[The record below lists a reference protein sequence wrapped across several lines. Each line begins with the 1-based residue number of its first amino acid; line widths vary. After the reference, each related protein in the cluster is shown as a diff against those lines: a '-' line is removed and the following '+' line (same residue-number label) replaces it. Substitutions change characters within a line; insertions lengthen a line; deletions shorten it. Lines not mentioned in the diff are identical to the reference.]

1 MSKEGIIY
9 VISNPAMPDMVKI
22 GKTDNLER
30 RIKELS
36 SPSGIPLSFECVV
49 AKNVKDVDFAEKK
62 LHEAFASRRIN
73 VKREFFKID
82 QDELISLFE
91 LLDGDYVSVSK
102 DEIFES
108 KEEKVAFEKQSKI
121 GERFNFSLVGIS
133 VGTKLTFIKDEN
145 ITCEVISNSKVK
157 FKDETHSL
165 SSAGLIALRE
175 CGYNWTV
182 CAGPKFW
189 TYEGESLRD
198 LRDKLEED

>member
-1 MSKEGIIY
+1 MND
-9 VISNPAMPDMVKI
+9 V
-22 GKTDNLER
+22 LL
-30 RIKELS
+30 ELS
-36 SPSGIPLSFECVV
+36 RTI
-49 AKNVKDVDFAEKK
+49 K
-62 LHEAFASRRIN
+62 LR
-73 VKREFFKID
+73 
-82 QDELISLFE
+82 
-91 LLDGDYVSVSK
+91 
-102 DEIFES
+102 
-108 KEEKVAFEKQSKI
+108 KQSKI

-198 LRDKLEED
+198 LRDKLDED